1 MRSVSD
7 IRIIAGTRMEK
18 LFALTVWLGV
28 MLYATI
34 GLVGIV
40 AFHQGA
46 PDFQAL
52 SGGYGVAFSTLA
64 SSESVR

>member
-1 MRSVSD
+1 M
-7 IRIIAGTRMEK
+7 TMEK
-18 LFALTVWLGV
+18 PFALTLWLGV

-34 GLVGIV
+34 GLVGVV

-52 SGGYGVAFSTLA
+52 SGGYGVAYGTLA
-64 SSESVR
+64 SSETVR

>member
-1 MRSVSD
+1 
-7 IRIIAGTRMEK
+7 MEK

-40 AFHQGA
+40 AFHQVA

-52 SGGYGVAFSTLA
+52 SGGYGIAYSTLA